1 MDFIFRITSCPE
13 LPFRI
18 YYCNEDN
25 RDATDP
31 EGFVILAYQAEAG
44 GTNRENV

>member
-1 MDFIFRITSCPE
+1 MDCIFRITSCPE

-18 YYCNEDN
+18 YYSNGDP

-31 EGFVILAYQAEAG
+31 DGFVILAYQAEAA
-44 GTNRENV
+44 GTNHENV